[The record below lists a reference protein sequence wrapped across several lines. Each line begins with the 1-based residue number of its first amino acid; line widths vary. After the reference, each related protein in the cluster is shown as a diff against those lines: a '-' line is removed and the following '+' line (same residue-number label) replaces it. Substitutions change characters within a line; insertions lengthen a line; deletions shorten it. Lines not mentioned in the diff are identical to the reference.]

1 MVKRFRAIAFVC
13 ATISLSLIPTLTL
26 GQKPRAELPVYTL
39 GEKWLRSDGAY
50 DLIRIDKDLYIF
62 SAGDGREIHL
72 TKDLAPMRVKRAQ
85 QIVEFDPPP
94 KFVWPLEVGKWGV
107 SDGTWRMPDF
117 IRGESARIAWSV
129 DAYEDVRVPAG
140 TFKAFRLSFSITPNS
155 PPVQRQWPGWTGK
168 LWYAPEARQYV
179 KAEGRFE
186 IEMADFQVVAIERS
200 PMTLPFQLTLQ
211 QPKDQDHV
219 VSDSLLVAG
228 RVTAPRGVTKVTIT
242 LNGKEV
248 AKQEGPQ
255 APKNEI
261 DLSIPIKLREGKNV
275 LHVAATDASGDTRQE
290 ARVVFY
296 DRSPSPLGPA
306 PPVTP
311 PPPAQPAAPFL
322 QVNLTSPQ
330 DQARVDR
337 ETIAVAGVASGGAG
351 ISQAVV
357 TLNGIEVGR
366 LGGPSPQ
373 PALAINLPVKLAEG
387 INTLVLTV
395 TDTTGAIRQE
405 VRTVHYELR
414 VPLTVTIRYPEDR
427 ARLTEAQTVVAV
439 QATSSRGVAKVTVS
453 LNGTEVFQQ
462 SERIPQRSVSVTA
475 PVTLREGAN
484 VIGISASDPDGS
496 VRQEVR
502 TVTYDRAPGPTPP
515 TPPKGPPARNRWAVV
530 IGIGHY
536 DRPAIPGLQ
545 YSVADADAFYEILI
559 GKANFKK
566 ENVILLTDKT
576 EKRPTL
582 RNIKWALGTFL
593 ARSAQKDD
601 LVIIYYAGHG
611 APEVDPRGAESDGLA
626 KYLVP
631 SDADPDDLYSTAL
644 PMDEVQTIFG
654 RIESDQVVVF
664 LDACYSGAAGG
675 RTFASR
681 RTRASRLD
689 DVFLDR
695 ITHSKGRVIVTASQA
710 SEVSIELPE
719 LGHGIFTYYLVQ
731 GLRGA
736 ADLDRDG
743 IVSLQELYQYL
754 EQEVSRKSRSVGGNQ
769 HPVMKGEM
777 EGPLPVAAVGSR

>member
-1 MVKRFRAIAFVC
+1 MVKRAQAAVFVFAAI
-13 ATISLSLIPTLTL
+13 SPWLTVMPAL
-26 GQKPRAELPVYTL
+26 AQKPRAELPVYAL

-50 DLIRIDKDLYIF
+50 ALIRIEKDVYIF
-62 SAGDGREIHL
+62 STGDGREIHL
-72 TKDLAPMRVKRAQ
+72 TKELAPKRFQRARQ
-85 QIVEFDPPP
+85 VVEFDPPP
-94 KFVWPLEVGKWGV
+94 KFAWPLEVGKWGA
-107 SDGTWRMPDF
+107 SDGTWYMPDF
-117 IRGESARIAWSV
+117 SGGEYARMAWSV
-129 DAYEDVRVPAG
+129 DAYEDVRVAAG
-140 TFKAFRLSFSITPNS
+140 TFKAFRLSLSVTPS
-155 PPVQRQWPGWTGK
+155 SARVERQFHGWTGK

-186 IEMADFQVVAIERS
+186 IALPDFQVVALEHS
-200 PMTLPFQLTLQ
+200 PVSSPLQLTLQ
-211 QPKDQDHV
+211 NPKDQDRFASESIP
-219 VSDSLLVAG
+219 VSG
-228 RVTAPRGVTKVTIT
+228 KVTASRGVTRVSIT

-248 AKQEGPQ
+248 AKQEEQQ
-255 APKNEI
+255 APKSEI
-261 DLSIPIKLREGKNV
+261 DLNIPIKLQEGKNV
-275 LHVAATDASGDTRQE
+275 LQVAATDASGDTRQE
-290 ARVVFY
+290 TRVVFY
-296 DRSPSPLGPA
+296 DRSPPPTSAKPPA
-306 PPVTP
+306 SSP
-311 PPPAQPAAPFL
+311 PPSQAAAPLL
-322 QVNLTSPQ
+322 QLNLSSPQ

-337 ETIAVAGVASGGAG
+337 ETVAVAGVASGGGG
-351 ISQAVV
+351 ISQVV
-357 TLNGIEVGR
+357 VALNGIEVGR
-366 LGGPSPQ
+366 LGGHAPQ

-387 INTLVLTV
+387 VNTLVLTV
-395 TDTTGAIRQE
+395 TDMTGAIRQE
-405 VRTVHYELR
+405 VRTVHYEPR
-414 VPLTVTIRYPEDR
+414 VPLTVAVRYPEDR
-427 ARLTEAQTVVAV
+427 ARLTEAQTAVAAQV
-439 QATSSRGVAKVTVS
+439 TSSRGVSKVTVT
-453 LNGTEVFQQ
+453 LNGTEVL
-462 SERIPQRSVSVTA
+462 QRSEPTLPKSVLVTA

-484 VIGISASDPDGS
+484 VIGISASDPDGT

-502 TVTYDRAPGPTPP
+502 TVTYDRAPGAATVG
-515 TPPKGPPARNRWAVV
+515 PPKGSPARNRWAVV

-545 YSVADADAFYEILI
+545 YSVADAEAFYQILV

-566 ENVILLTDKT
+566 ENVVLLTDKT

-593 ARSAQKDD
+593 ARSALKDD

-611 APEVDPRGAESDGLA
+611 APEVDPRGTEPDGLA

-631 SDADPDDLYSTAL
+631 SDADPDDLYSTGL

-654 RIESDQVVVF
+654 RIEADQVVVF

-719 LGHGIFTYYLVQ
+719 LSHGIFTYYLVQ

-754 EQEVSRKSRSVGGNQ
+754 EQEVSRRSRSVGGNQ
-769 HPVMKGEM
+769 HPVMKGQL
-777 EGPLPVAAVGSR
+777 EGPLPVVTVGSR